1 MQNISTLKNQLN
13 IKDLFNAFKTQLA
26 KDFDQSNFP
35 SDFVEALKPD
45 YVSILERIASE
56 LEGNGGESD
65 LVRLL
70 YRIDISE
77 LQLKKYFNRHK
88 TEKYLNVI
96 AELIIKRVLQ
106 KVVLKQF
113 YRTNQNSANNESH
126 LEAEDIQTSL

>member
-1 MQNISTLKNQLN
+1 MKSMQNISTLKNQLN

-35 SDFVEALKPD
+35 SDFVEALEPD

-77 LQLKKYFNRHK
+77 LQLKKYFM
-88 TEKYLNVI
+88 
-96 AELIIKRVLQ
+96 
-106 KVVLKQF
+106 
-113 YRTNQNSANNESH
+113 
-126 LEAEDIQTSL
+126 